1 MTTLTYSVELD
12 FLPYRRFIVQAESE
26 SEARLQV
33 AKEMQVPYEETS
45 ATLI

>member
-1 MTTLTYSVELD
+1 MTTLTYAVELD
-12 FLPYRRFIVQAESE
+12 FLPFRRFIVQAESE

-33 AKEMQVPYEETS
+33 ATETQTPYEQTS

>member
-1 MTTLTYSVELD
+1 MTTLIYAVELD
-12 FLPYRRFIVQAESE
+12 YLPYRRFIVWAESE

-33 AKEMQVPYEETS
+33 AEETQTPYEQTS